1 MIGDKL
7 KIRDDVDLK
16 ELEKFGFKKKYKN
29 CYEYIRKIEG
39 IPVYR
44 VYTTL
49 RHKYIQIEILEP
61 SKIAGSLQVLLY
73 DLIKANLVVKE

>member
-1 MIGDKL
+1 MSKL
-7 KIRDDVDLK
+7 MFNPEKDIK
-16 ELEKFGFKKKYKN
+16 ELEKYGFKKKYEN
-29 CYEYIRKIEG
+29 CYEYIRKIKD

-73 DLIKANLVVKE
+73 DLIKEGLVVKE

>member
-1 MIGDKL
+1 MSKL
-7 KIRDDVDLK
+7 MFNPEKDIK
-16 ELEKFGFKKKYKN
+16 ELEKYGFKKKYEN
-29 CYEYIRKIEG
+29 CYEYIREIKD

-49 RHKYIQIEILEP
+49 KHKYIQIEILEP

-73 DLIKANLVVKE
+73 DLIKVGLVVKE